1 MIRSARVAITP
12 QSRPNRLSQRHCR
25 QLCPTSGSGDVDMGG
40 SSQRLKLMAG
50 AVGTAAS
57 MLLGGC
63 AHGIELKGKVFD
75 LLGGSPAG
83 PEASPRE
90 AKLAERAPLVM
101 PPDAKRLPDPGSA
114 PATATDQAN
123 WPTDPEQRK
132 LAAAQERER
141 LHLAYCR
148 GDIQWKERAFNSK
161 DGSGTNL
168 SPYGPCPS
176 IFGGL
181 SGRVNKN

>member
-1 MIRSARVAITP
+1 
-12 QSRPNRLSQRHCR
+12 
-25 QLCPTSGSGDVDMGG
+25 MGG
-40 SSQRLKLMAG
+40 SSQRLQLLVA
-50 AVGTAAS
+50 AIGTVAT
-57 MLLGGC
+57 LVLGGC
-63 AHGIELKGKVFD
+63 ADGVELNGKVFD
-75 LLGGSPAG
+75 FLGVSPAAL
-83 PEASPRE
+83 EASRRE
-90 AKLAERAPLVM
+90 PKLAERAPLVM
-101 PPDAKRLPDPGSA
+101 PPDANRLPDPGSA
-114 PATATDQAN
+114 QGGTDQAN

-148 GDIQWKERAFNSK
+148 GDIQWKERALKTK

-181 SGRVNKN
+181 TNSVNKN

>member
-1 MIRSARVAITP
+1 
-12 QSRPNRLSQRHCR
+12 
-25 QLCPTSGSGDVDMGG
+25 MGG
-40 SSQRLKLMAG
+40 SSQRLRLLAC

-57 MLLGGC
+57 LLLAGC
-63 AHGIELKGKVFD
+63 ADGVELNGKVFD
-75 LLGGSPAG
+75 FLGVSPAAL
-83 PEASPRE
+83 EASRRE
-90 AKLAERAPLVM
+90 PKLAERAPLVI
-101 PPDAKRLPDPGSA
+101 PPNANRLPDPGSA
-114 PATATDQAN
+114 PASVEQAS

-148 GDIQWKERAFNSK
+148 GEIQWKERALKSK
-161 DGSGTNL
+161 DGSESNL

-181 SGRVNKN
+181 TNSVNKN

>member
-1 MIRSARVAITP
+1 
-12 QSRPNRLSQRHCR
+12 
-25 QLCPTSGSGDVDMGG
+25 MGG
-40 SSQRLKLMAG
+40 SSQRLKLF
-50 AVGTAAS
+50 VAAIS
-57 MLLGGC
+57 TVATLVLGGC
-63 AHGIELKGKVFD
+63 ADGVELNGKVFD
-75 LLGGSPAG
+75 LLGVSPAAL
-83 PEASPRE
+83 EASRRE
-90 AKLAERAPLVM
+90 PKLAERAPLVM
-101 PPDAKRLPDPGSA
+101 PPDANRLPDPN
-114 PATATDQAN
+114 ATQGGTDQAN

-148 GDIQWKERAFNSK
+148 GDIQWKERALKTK

-181 SGRVNKN
+181 TNSVNKN

>member
-1 MIRSARVAITP
+1 
-12 QSRPNRLSQRHCR
+12 
-25 QLCPTSGSGDVDMGG
+25 MGG
-40 SSQRLKLMAG
+40 SSQRLKHFFG
-50 AVGTAAS
+50 AIGTAATVV
-57 MLLGGC
+57 LGGC
-63 AHGIELKGKVFD
+63 ADGVELNGKVFD
-75 LLGGSPAG
+75 LLGVSPAAL
-83 PEASPRE
+83 EASRRE
-90 AKLAERAPLVM
+90 PKLAERAPLVM
-101 PPDAKRLPDPGSA
+101 PPDANRLPDPGSA
-114 PATATDQAN
+114 PAAPTDQAN

-148 GDIQWKERAFNSK
+148 GDIQWKDRALKSK

-181 SGRVNKN
+181 TSSVNKN

>member
-1 MIRSARVAITP
+1 
-12 QSRPNRLSQRHCR
+12 
-25 QLCPTSGSGDVDMGG
+25 MGG
-40 SSQRLKLMAG
+40 SSQRLKLFVG
-50 AVGTAAS
+50 AIGTAAA

-63 AHGIELKGKVFD
+63 ADGVELNGKVFD
-75 LLGGSPAG
+75 FLGVSPAAL
-83 PEASPRE
+83 EASRRE
-90 AKLAERAPLVM
+90 PKLAERAPLVM
-101 PPDAKRLPDPGSA
+101 PPDANRLPDPASA
-114 PATATDQAN
+114 QVAPTDQAN

-148 GDIQWKERAFNSK
+148 GDIQWKDRALKSK

-181 SGRVNKN
+181 TSSVNKN

>member
-1 MIRSARVAITP
+1 
-12 QSRPNRLSQRHCR
+12 
-25 QLCPTSGSGDVDMGG
+25 MGG
-40 SSQRLKLMAG
+40 LSQRLKLFVG
-50 AVGTAAS
+50 AIATAVAFV
-57 MLLGGC
+57 LGGC
-63 AHGIELKGKVFD
+63 ADGVELNGKVFD
-75 LLGGSPAG
+75 FLGVSPAAL
-83 PEASPRE
+83 EASRRE
-90 AKLAERAPLVM
+90 PKLAERAPLVM
-101 PPDAKRLPDPGSA
+101 PPSANRLPDPETP
-114 PATATDQAN
+114 PAGASSDQAN

-148 GDIQWKERAFNSK
+148 GDIQWKERALKSK

-181 SGRVNKN
+181 TNNVNKN